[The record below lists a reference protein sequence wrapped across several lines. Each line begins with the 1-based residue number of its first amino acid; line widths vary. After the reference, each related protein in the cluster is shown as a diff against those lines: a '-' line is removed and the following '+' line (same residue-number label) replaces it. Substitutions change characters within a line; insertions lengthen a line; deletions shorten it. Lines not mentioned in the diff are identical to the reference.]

1 MSLFVDIFGFLSV
14 VLRGLILSAQSFM
27 LGGLAFMT
35 LLLAPLAPRLSA
47 DAARVGPL
55 SRRLIRVSA
64 LCFSAFVA
72 CSLTL
77 NAATL
82 VAAAGESW
90 IEALGADFARAD
102 FALIAAGL
110 LIALLCGG
118 AWSPARA
125 AALAALGAATLAS
138 QTMLTHAASRA
149 DPNPALLVADPLHM
163 LGAAVWIGG
172 LPYFLVALRECR
184 KGTDW
189 RLVGRRYSLMAM
201 ASVAAIV
208 VSGVAMAVA
217 YVGSPE
223 AFYGTAYGVM
233 IATKIVILLMLLALG
248 GANYLLVERLRR
260 DPSTPILRLRR
271 FAEVEIG
278 LGLAAIAAAASVTS
292 LPPSVDLTQDR
303 LAFSEI
309 VERYVPRPPRLT
321 SPDHDALTI
330 SQLQRRLDA
339 AAAAQGEATAAR
351 AFVPGES
358 PPLPRNAADVAWSEY
373 NHHWAGVFVLVI
385 GVLAMVERFPFGRWA
400 RHWPLL
406 FVLMAAFLFVRADE
420 QAWPLG
426 PIGFF
431 ESMRDPEVAQ
441 HRFVIALVALF
452 GLYEWRVR
460 ARGADGG
467 EAALFFPLATAAA
480 SVMLLAHSH
489 AIANVKE
496 ELLIELSHTPM
507 ALLGLV
513 AAFARWLELRLEGRA
528 ARIAGWVWPVC
539 FVLIG
544 LVLLDYREA

>member
-47 DAARVGPL
+47 DATRVGPR

-90 IEALGADFARAD
+90 MEALGADFARAD
-102 FALIAAGL
+102 FALIAAAL

-149 DPNPALLVADPLHM
+149 DPSPALLVADPLHM

-172 LPYFLVALRECR
+172 LPYLLVALQECR

-208 VSGVAMAVA
+208 LSGVVMAVA

-309 VERYVPRPPRLT
+309 VERYAPRPPRLT

-339 AAAAQGEATAAR
+339 EAARGEATSAPR

-385 GVLAMVERFPFGRWA
+385 GVLAMVERFPSGRWA

-441 HRFVIALVALF
+441 HRVVIALVALF

-489 AIANVKE
+489 SIGNVKE

-528 ARIAGWVWPVC
+528 ARIAGWIWPVC
-539 FVLIG
+539 FALIG